1 MKRLLVVVALIV
13 AISVVVDVLG
23 DLTQSRPD
31 ERNFAADTELVLA
44 VEQDRFNGGRDSAA
58 AALWAVCSG
67 QTTSRAIGEAG
78 LEHLGEGR
86 YRVVLHP
93 AVGDGE
99 ERKLVGC
106 LEDFTV
112 DRVKG
117 NVETFRAVPIA
128 RPPT

>member
-1 MKRLLVVVALIV
+1 MKRLLVVALIV
-13 AISVVVDVLG
+13 AISVAVDFLG

-44 VEQDRFNGGRDSAA
+44 VDQDRFNGGLDNAA

-67 QTTSRAIGEAG
+67 QTTSRVVDGAG
-78 LEHLGEGR
+78 LEHLGAGR
-86 YRVVLHP
+86 YRVMLRP
-93 AVGDGE
+93 AVGEGE
-99 ERKLVGC
+99 QRKLVGC

-112 DRVKG
+112 DRVTG
-117 NVETFRAVPIA
+117 NVETFRAIPIA

>member
-1 MKRLLVVVALIV
+1 MKRLLAVVALIV
-13 AISVVVDVLG
+13 AIAVAVDVLG

-67 QTTSRAIGEAG
+67 QTTSRALDEAG
-78 LEHLGEGR
+78 LERVGEGR
-86 YRVVLHP
+86 YRVVLRP
-93 AVGDGE
+93 AVGEGE
-99 ERKLVGC
+99 QRKLVGC

-117 NVETFRAVPIA
+117 NVETFRAIPVA
-128 RPPT
+128 RRTT